1 PQYIDEKGVVQNSIV
16 TEGCRIM
23 GTIDFSVLFDSV
35 IVEEGATVR
44 DSIVMPGSII
54 KSGALVE
61 YAIIAENVVIE
72 NGVTIGE
79 RPENVE
85 DKDKW
90 GIAVIAG
97 NSVIGKNAVIKAKS
111 MVYGDVKEGEVV
123 C

>member
-1 PQYIDEKGVVQNSIV
+1 MV
-16 TEGCRIM
+16 
-23 GTIDFSVLFDSV
+23 
-35 IVEEGATVR
+35 
-44 DSIVMPGSII
+44 
-54 KSGALVE
+54 
-61 YAIIAENVVIE
+61 E

-90 GIAVIAG
+90 GIAVIAPG
-97 NSVIGKNAVIKAKS
+97 ATIGKNAVIKAKA